1 MKKIMILGASSLQ
14 LPAILKAKEMG
25 LTSIVVDMNKDAVGF
40 RYADIKLELSTID
53 IPNVVK
59 AALEYKVDAVITLAT
74 DMPVRTVAAVG
85 EALKIP
91 AISVDSAKKATNKI
105 LMRDALAKCNVP
117 IPHYYQASSEKEFIT
132 AVQQIRN
139 MGYKCIIKPADS
151 SGSRGV
157 NLLSAYDEDS
167 LKTAYAYSKKNSR
180 SGEVII
186 EEFMEGIEV
195 CVETLNVRGV
205 CYPIQITD
213 KLTTGSPYFVEM
225 GHSQPSRL
233 SQKTQDKIKEIAI
246 AANMAIENYNGSSCT
261 EIMVTKD
268 GPKVV
273 ELGARLSG
281 DYMTT
286 DLVPLSTGI
295 DMVKSIIQIALG
307 EIPDYSPKFNKGS
320 AIRFLSALEGKIVS
334 ISGEDLAQEIKGILR
349 IGFDKK
355 IGDNSVII
363 KNSLDRLGYVIAQAK
378 TSDLA
383 IKACEEAKNLINIA
397 TE

>member
-25 LTSIVVDMNKDAVGF
+25 LTSIVVDMNKNAVGF
-40 RYADIKLELSTID
+40 KYADIKLELSTID
-53 IPNVVK
+53 ISNVVK
-59 AALEYKVDAVITLAT
+59 AAIEYNVDAVITLAT

-117 IPHYYQASSEKEFIT
+117 IPHYYRASSEQEFIT
-132 AVQQIRN
+132 AVQQIRD

-167 LKTAYAYSKKNSR
+167 LKKAYEYSKNNSR
-180 SGEVII
+180 IGEVII
-186 EEFMEGIEV
+186 EEFMEGTEV
-195 CVETLNVRGV
+195 CVETLNTKGV

-233 SQKTQDKIKEIAI
+233 SKEIQDKIKEIAI

-273 ELGARLSG
+273 ELGARLAG

-307 EIPDYSPKFNKGS
+307 EIPDCNPKFNKGS
-320 AIRFLSALEGKIVS
+320 AIRFLSASEGKIVS
-334 ISGEDLAQEIKGILR
+334 ITGNDLAKEIEGIIR

-355 IGDNSVII
+355 IGDNSVVI
-363 KNSLDRLGYVIAQAK
+363 KNSLDRLGYVIAQAN

-383 IKACEEAKNLINIA
+383 IKACEKAKNLINIV

>member
-25 LTSIVVDMNKDAVGF
+25 LTSVVVDMNKDAVGF
-40 RYADIKLELSTID
+40 KYADVKLEISTID

-59 AALEYKVDAVITLAT
+59 AAIEHNINAVITLAT

-85 EALKIP
+85 EALGIP
-91 AISVDSAKKATNKI
+91 AISVENAKKATNKI

-117 IPHYYQASSEKEFIT
+117 IPHYFQTSSEEEFIA
-132 AVQQIRN
+132 AVKQIRN
-139 MGYKCIIKPADS
+139 MECKCIVKPADS

-157 NLLSAYDEDS
+157 NLLSAYDEFS
-167 LKTAYAYSKKNSR
+167 LRQAYDYSKKNSR
-180 SGEVII
+180 IGEVIV
-186 EEFMEGIEV
+186 EEFMEGKEV
-195 CVETLNVRGV
+195 CVETLNTNGV

-225 GHSQPSRL
+225 GHSQPSHL
-233 SQKTQDKIKEIAI
+233 SKETQDKIKEVAI
-246 AANMAIENYNGSSCT
+246 AANMAIGNDNGSSCT
-261 EIMVTKD
+261 EIIVTKD

-273 ELGARLSG
+273 ELGARLAG

-307 EIPDYSPKFNKGS
+307 EIPDCNPKFNKGS
-320 AIRFLSALEGKIVS
+320 AIRFLSAPEGKIVS
-334 ISGEDLAQEIKGILR
+334 IDGNDSALKVEGIMR

-355 IGDNSVII
+355 VGDNSVII

-378 TSDLA
+378 TFDLA
-383 IKACEEAKNLINIA
+383 IKACEEAKKLITIT

>member
-1 MKKIMILGASSLQ
+1 
-14 LPAILKAKEMG
+14 
-25 LTSIVVDMNKDAVGF
+25 
-40 RYADIKLELSTID
+40 
-53 IPNVVK
+53 
-59 AALEYKVDAVITLAT
+59 
-74 DMPVRTVAAVG
+74 
-85 EALKIP
+85 
-91 AISVDSAKKATNKI
+91 
-105 LMRDALAKCNVP
+105 
-117 IPHYYQASSEKEFIT
+117 
-132 AVQQIRN
+132 
-139 MGYKCIIKPADS
+139 
-151 SGSRGV
+151 
-157 NLLSAYDEDS
+157 
-167 LKTAYAYSKKNSR
+167 
-180 SGEVII
+180 
-186 EEFMEGIEV
+186 
-195 CVETLNVRGV
+195 
-205 CYPIQITD
+205 
-213 KLTTGSPYFVEM
+213 
-225 GHSQPSRL
+225 
-233 SQKTQDKIKEIAI
+233 
-246 AANMAIENYNGSSCT
+246 MAIENYNGSSCT